1 MAEPSKEYRAR
12 IRVKLTDELLPTPVM
27 SREEVEARLVDALS
41 PGKADSPILYVSV
54 DDPRR

>member
-12 IRVKLTDELLPTPVM
+12 IRVKLTDELLPSPVM

-41 PGKADSPILYVSV
+41 PGKTDSPILFVAV